1 MSPKYRHK
9 GYMSDDGERRE
20 RTRQRSRGP
29 SDGPRAPRM
38 TGFQTGVVRCKSCG
52 KPLPRSF
59 DEILTTSR
67 CPACQA
73 DLHTCTNCA
82 FLDPA
87 SRFECSQTILERV
100 SPKDKANECQHFEAR
115 SSVEKQTTSNPEHE
129 DPRDAFERLFK
140 S

>member
-20 RTRQRSRGP
+20 RTRRGP

-38 TGFQTGVVRCKSCG
+38 TGFQTGVIRCKSCG
-52 KPLPRSF
+52 KVLPRSF
-59 DEILTTSR
+59 EEILAASR

-73 DLHTCTNCA
+73 DLHTCTNCT

>member
-9 GYMSDDGERRE
+9 GYKSDEGERQE
-20 RTRQRSRGP
+20 RTRRPSRGP
-29 SDGPRAPRM
+29 RDGPRAPRM
-38 TGFQTGVVRCKSCG
+38 TPFQTGVVRCKNCG

-59 DEILTTSR
+59 EEIVAESS

-73 DLHTCTNCA
+73 PLHTCTNCA
-82 FLDPA
+82 FLDPG
-87 SRFECSQTILERV
+87 SRFECSQVIPERV
-100 SPKDKANECQHFEAR
+100 SPKNAANECRYFEVR
-115 SSVEKQTTSNPEHE
+115 SSVEKKTTSNPEHE

>member
-9 GYMSDDGERRE
+9 GYKSDEGERPE
-20 RTRQRSRGP
+20 RSRQPSRGP
-29 SDGPRAPRM
+29 RVGPRSPRM
-38 TGFQTGVVRCKSCG
+38 TSFQTGIIRCKTCG

-59 DEILTTSR
+59 DLILVEST
-67 CPACQA
+67 CPSCQA
-73 DLHTCTNCA
+73 PLHTCTNCA

-87 SRFECSQTILERV
+87 SRFECSQAIPERV
-100 SPKDKANECQHFEAR
+100 SPKDAANACPYFEAR
-115 SSVEKQTTSNPEHE
+115 SSVEKKTTSNPDHE